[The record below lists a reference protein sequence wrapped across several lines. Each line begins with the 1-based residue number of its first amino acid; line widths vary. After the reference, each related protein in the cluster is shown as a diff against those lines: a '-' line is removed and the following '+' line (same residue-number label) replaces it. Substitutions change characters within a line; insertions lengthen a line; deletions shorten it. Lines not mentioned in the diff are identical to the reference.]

1 MLKPRKMNK
10 IFHIIIYY
18 FHSSLPHSP
27 RFASSSTS
35 LNHFLP
41 FCVANVNGCEKWSYG
56 TRTPTTGTNAFAPL
70 LKSVEDS
77 LRKYVLLI
85 SIFQLFIPQTPV
97 MDFSHLLPRE
107 MQKYSC
113 PLAHHERIRIL
124 LTLLQNQ
131 STGYDDGQIEDDYE
145 DAEQRY
151 ENVVQAQ
158 DPRRHENVAQ
168 RCRFHVPADAVR
180 HRRRQQLIIIIHRP
194 GWIFSCV
201 AICIGMCTRGM
212 TKTTK
217 TLQWRKD
224 LRYKKRNDLPRNF
237 NLDYEIV

>member
-1 MLKPRKMNK
+1 
-10 IFHIIIYY
+10 
-18 FHSSLPHSP
+18 
-27 RFASSSTS
+27 
-35 LNHFLP
+35 
-41 FCVANVNGCEKWSYG
+41 
-56 TRTPTTGTNAFAPL
+56 
-70 LKSVEDS
+70 
-77 LRKYVLLI
+77 
-85 SIFQLFIPQTPV
+85 

-131 STGYDDGQIEDDYE
+131 STGYDDAQIEDDYE

-168 RCRFHVPADAVR
+168 RSRFHVPADAVR
-180 HRRRQQLIIIIHRP
+180 HCRRQICEMFGCRQQLIIIIHRP
-194 GWIFSCV
+194 GWIFSCAAISMYI

-212 TKTTK
+212 AKTTK
-217 TLQWRKD
+217 TLQ
-224 LRYKKRNDLPRNF
+224 
-237 NLDYEIV
+237 